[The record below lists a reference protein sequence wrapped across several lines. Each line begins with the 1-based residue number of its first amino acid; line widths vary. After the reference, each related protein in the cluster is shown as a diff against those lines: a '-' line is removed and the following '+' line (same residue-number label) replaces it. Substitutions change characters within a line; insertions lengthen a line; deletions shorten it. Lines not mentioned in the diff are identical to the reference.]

1 MSEATRTGYSGT
13 GPGAITPD
21 GCAVEHWLRLRPGQE
36 PEIIASAVPAGAGIL
51 GTTLLGTT
59 LLELGCGVGRL
70 TRPLVE
76 RGFTVTAVDESP
88 EMLAHVTGVRT
99 IRSTIE
105 GLDLGGERFD
115 VVLLASF
122 LVHAGDPAV
131 RAGILR
137 ACRRHVAD
145 AGQVL
150 IQRES
155 ADWHLRVPRESRT
168 EHGVTRVASADPV
181 DADTS
186 SILVEYEYEDARWTQ
201 RFLSHRYTEESFA
214 AALAAAGLA
223 VDEVLTEDGTWVR
236 ARPMAGAVAYGRR
249 HAHSHRWWTWQD
261 RPAARAAARGAW

>member
-1 MSEATRTGYSGT
+1 MSESTRTGYSGT

-36 PEIIASAVPAGAGIL
+36 PGIIASAVPAGAGI
-51 GTTLLGTT
+51 LGTT

-145 AGQVL
+145 DGRVL
-150 IQRES
+150 IQREG
-155 ADWHLRVPRESRT
+155 ADWHVRVPRESRT
-168 EHGVTRVASADPV
+168 EHGVTRVASAEPV
-181 DADTS
+181 DEDTS
-186 SILVEYEYEDARWTQ
+186 SILVEYEYDDARWTQ
-201 RFLSHRYTEESFA
+201 RFLSHRYTEKSFA
-214 AALAAAGLA
+214 AALARADLA
-223 VDEVLTEDGTWVR
+223 VEDVLTEDGTWVR
-236 ARPMAGAVAYGRR
+236 ARPV
-249 HAHSHRWWTWQD
+249 
-261 RPAARAAARGAW
+261 